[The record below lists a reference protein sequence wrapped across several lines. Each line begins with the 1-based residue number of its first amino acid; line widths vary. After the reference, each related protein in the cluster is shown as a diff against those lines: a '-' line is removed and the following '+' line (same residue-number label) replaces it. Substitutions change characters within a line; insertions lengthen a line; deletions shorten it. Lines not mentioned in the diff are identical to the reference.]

1 MPAVRTFLLV
11 VLMLLLP
18 LQSLQAA
25 GLVLCGPAVPAG
37 QAAHAHGPQ
46 QQPVAA
52 AHAHDHG
59 AATASHH
66 HHHPQ
71 AGAPAADGA
80 AQATAPDLGGN
91 PDLGACCHV
100 VASLPVQ
107 PAALPAV
114 PPALDT
120 PRLQGLPALS
130 HTTGGPFRPP
140 RPLPA

>member
-1 MPAVRTFLLV
+1 MRTTTARPPPAITTTIPR
-11 VLMLLLP
+11 LP
-18 LQSLQAA
+18 R
-25 GLVLCGPAVPAG
+25 P
-37 QAAHAHGPQ
+37 
-46 QQPVAA
+46 
-52 AHAHDHG
+52 
-59 AATASHH
+59 
-66 HHHPQ
+66 
-71 AGAPAADGA
+71 GAPAADGA